1 MKTNKNYNPFKSAT
15 SVNNTFLSPDLMY
28 YDHHIL
34 TELASHLFPLSIPFR
49 DEFLI
54 CQAKSFTK
62 RTDLNT
68 ISLRRLGKLTE
79 RKKKTQ
85 PVKHKTENLAGDQ
98 SEPTRQR
105 LFIWV
110 LFCLRG

>member
-1 MKTNKNYNPFKSAT
+1 MS
-15 SVNNTFLSPDLMY
+15 

-34 TELASHLFPLSIPFR
+34 TELASHLFPLPIPFR
-49 DEFLI
+49 DEFLM
-54 CQAKSFTK
+54 CQAKSFIK
-62 RTDLNT
+62 RTDPNT
-68 ISLRRLGKLTE
+68 TSLGRHGKLT
-79 RKKKTQ
+79 KKKKQ

-110 LFCLRG
+110 LFCLRGWEVSQPTVTMKLIGEKACHSILK

>member
-1 MKTNKNYNPFKSAT
+1 
-15 SVNNTFLSPDLMY
+15 MY